1 MDIRDIELRLQ
12 RVKRVVD
19 GWSESGKL
27 PPIERDIALAELREL
42 YVAILDAT
50 EDTPVEGVAP
60 AVVVAAPIVEESV
73 EAALVKSDEEPAE
86 RVVEAEEP
94 VVEEVEDDLFDDAL
108 DIDALLGLSGDDP
121 VIAAPAPMPVVEAA
135 PEVEPIPAPEVEPA
149 PEPEVE
155 PAPEPE
161 VEPIPEPEVESAP
174 EPAPHIVSGGLFDI
188 EDIPVRTRTSR
199 KMISLYNAT
208 PMPTKDERVVAES
221 GRESKSEVECA
232 PAKPRKEVVVEIEPE
247 EESLHVTESVAPVA
261 DVVGREEPRRLAD
274 VLGGNVTLGD
284 KMAAEE
290 QPTTPF
296 NRITDLRKA
305 IGINDKFQ
313 MVRDLFGGDVK
324 KYDETIE
331 LLNGF
336 DDLDECM
343 IYIVENFRWNPDSE
357 GAKLLVSLIERKLA

>member
-27 PPIERDIALAELREL
+27 SPIERDIALAELREL

-50 EDTPVEGVAP
+50 EDMPVEGVAP
-60 AVVVAAPIVEESV
+60 AVVVAAPIAEESV

-86 RVVEAEEP
+86 R

-135 PEVEPIPAPEVEPA
+135 PEVEPIP
-149 PEPEVE
+149 EPEVK
-155 PAPEPE
+155 PAPAPE
-161 VEPIPEPEVESAP
+161 VEPIPEPEVEPAP
-174 EPAPHIVSGGLFDI
+174 EPASHIVSGGLFDI

-221 GRESKSEVECA
+221 GRESKSEVERA

-247 EESLHVTESVAPVA
+247 EESVHVAESVAPVA